1 MKLIKFNGITPEID
15 TSAFIAEGV
24 FISGNVKIG
33 KNSSVWFNSVIR
45 GDVNSIKI
53 GEYTNIQDLSMLH
66 ISGGRSPLMIGD
78 YITIGHRCIVHGCTI
93 NNNVLIGMGS
103 IILDDAEIGSNSI
116 VAAGSV
122 VKERMKIPENV
133 LVAGVPAK
141 IMRDITD
148 EEIIKIRKSAEG
160 YSELAKNYKLG
171 IK

>member
-1 MKLIKFNGITPEID
+1 MIIKFNDISPDID
-15 TSAFIAEGV
+15 TSVFIADGV

-33 KNSSVWFNSVIR
+33 KNSSVWFNSVVR
-45 GDVNSIKI
+45 GDVNFIKI
-53 GEYTNIQDLSMLH
+53 GENTNIQDLSMLH
-66 ISGGRSPLMIGD
+66 ISGGRSPLLIGD
-78 YITIGHRCIVHGCTI
+78 YITIGHRCIVHGCKV

-141 IMRDITD
+141 IMRDITE

-160 YSELAKNYKLG
+160 YSELAKKYKQDN
-171 IK
+171 K